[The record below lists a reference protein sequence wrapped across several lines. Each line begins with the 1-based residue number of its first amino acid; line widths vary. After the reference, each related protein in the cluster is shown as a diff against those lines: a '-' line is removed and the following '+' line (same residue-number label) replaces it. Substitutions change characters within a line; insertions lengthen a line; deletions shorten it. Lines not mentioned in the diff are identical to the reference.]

1 MAGSPGT
8 ALFQRWSQ
16 ERLFEQRPVRGPDTS
31 TPGGQSPRRE
41 EGQGRGRGGVDLPD
55 ILNTGE
61 ALKLGREEAEGERG
75 WRQPGSGQWPVAS
88 HRPHWPRARASSSQP
103 S

>member
-1 MAGSPGT
+1 MAASPGT
-8 ALFQRWSQ
+8 ALVQRWSQ

-31 TPGGQSPRRE
+31 TPGGQNPRRE
-41 EGQGRGRGGVDLPD
+41 EGQGRGRGGANLPD

-61 ALKLGREEAEGERG
+61 ALKLGREEAEGERD
-75 WRQPGSGQWPVAS
+75 WRQPGSSQWPVAS
-88 HRPHWPRARASSSQP
+88 HRPHWLRARTSSSQP